1 MLKSILKASIYIACM
16 AMSGIACAAGL
27 GGINITSSLGQPLR
41 AEIEMTSVDRA
52 DKATLRAKL
61 ASAEAYKNAGVDY
74 PYSIPKIKFQI
85 EERENGESYIKVT
98 SLQPVNEPF
107 VTLMVELSWASGK
120 MLREYTFLLD
130 PVDYQPQQ
138 PKTEEVKPIEPV
150 LAEPVVTPIPAPVA
164 ASEPAV
170 AESVTP
176 VVAASAVAPVA
187 EPAPETAVVAEPV
200 PVPAAE
206 TAAAPAP
213 EAAPAEKTMT
223 EQALTQE
230 PAPGETKPAAQ
241 DALSK
246 EEALAEP
253 ATVSSSERIT
263 VLHGDTL
270 GKIAAQIKPD
280 NVSLERML
288 VALYR
293 ENAGVFDGHNMNR
306 VRAGKILNIPQND
319 AVQALPQADA
329 EEEIRA
335 QAADW
340 NAYRQ
345 KLAAAVPVKTVER
358 VVDKQ
363 EATGKISSAVIDKAF
378 ADKEPAKEV
387 LKLSKGEAPN
397 DKAVGGGKT
406 SAQEKAIAK
415 EEEAIAKSKALKE
428 AEERTAILEKNVQ
441 DMKRLAEL
449 KKESA
454 PVPAP
459 TTAVA
464 LNAASAAQP
473 ASSVAAAKPKP
484 KVVAPSKVVEQPS
497 LVDQLLGDPLYLA
510 GGAALLLALGGL
522 GFYVAKRGKLGG
534 GMKKRASKK
543 GDDFGSTT
551 GRIAAP
557 IAPSPETG
565 DFTHAAAQAAP
576 VASVESEEVDP
587 IGEADLFLTFGRDTQ
602 AEEVLKEALKKNPN
616 NIPVKLKLLSIYVTR
631 KDPNSFY
638 GYARE
643 IKESGDKSA
652 WDQTVAMGLE
662 LDPTNPFYGG
672 SASAA
677 APAVESKPVSV
688 APVADAAPSVDFDL
702 GFGSPAVAKPGFS
715 SQTTAVMEKIPSQES
730 TTIMSSEALH
740 AATQAT
746 PMDFDITGT
755 NPGTPAMNYSGAGQN
770 EPAAVNMDDL
780 VFDVTAT
787 HPRVPTPAAV
797 APAAPV
803 DENTM
808 TFTLDFP
815 TESKPKAA
823 PVRDLGLDEI
833 TLNLDKTG
841 STSTATASALKDDL
855 WQEVATKL
863 DLAKAYQEMGD
874 VAGAREI
881 LDEVLRDGDAQQRDS
896 AQTLMQQL
904 L

>member
-1 MLKSILKASIYIACM
+1 
-16 AMSGIACAAGL
+16 
-27 GGINITSSLGQPLR
+27 
-41 AEIEMTSVDRA
+41 
-52 DKATLRAKL
+52 
-61 ASAEAYKNAGVDY
+61 
-74 PYSIPKIKFQI
+74 
-85 EERENGESYIKVT
+85 
-98 SLQPVNEPF
+98 
-107 VTLMVELSWASGK
+107 
-120 MLREYTFLLD
+120 
-130 PVDYQPQQ
+130 
-138 PKTEEVKPIEPV
+138 
-150 LAEPVVTPIPAPVA
+150 
-164 ASEPAV
+164 
-170 AESVTP
+170 
-176 VVAASAVAPVA
+176 
-187 EPAPETAVVAEPV
+187 
-200 PVPAAE
+200 
-206 TAAAPAP
+206 
-213 EAAPAEKTMT
+213 
-223 EQALTQE
+223 
-230 PAPGETKPAAQ
+230 
-241 DALSK
+241 
-246 EEALAEP
+246 
-253 ATVSSSERIT
+253 
-263 VLHGDTL
+263 
-270 GKIAAQIKPD
+270 
-280 NVSLERML
+280 
-288 VALYR
+288 
-293 ENAGVFDGHNMNR
+293 
-306 VRAGKILNIPQND
+306 
-319 AVQALPQADA
+319 
-329 EEEIRA
+329 
-335 QAADW
+335 
-340 NAYRQ
+340 
-345 KLAAAVPVKTVER
+345 
-358 VVDKQ
+358 
-363 EATGKISSAVIDKAF
+363 
-378 ADKEPAKEV
+378 
-387 LKLSKGEAPN
+387 
-397 DKAVGGGKT
+397 
-406 SAQEKAIAK
+406 
-415 EEEAIAKSKALKE
+415 
-428 AEERTAILEKNVQ
+428 
-441 DMKRLAEL
+441 
-449 KKESA
+449 
-454 PVPAP
+454 
-459 TTAVA
+459 
-464 LNAASAAQP
+464 
-473 ASSVAAAKPKP
+473 
-484 KVVAPSKVVEQPS
+484 
-497 LVDQLLGDPLYLA
+497 
-510 GGAALLLALGGL
+510 
-522 GFYVAKRGKLGG
+522 
-534 GMKKRASKK
+534 MKKGPSKK

-576 VASVESEEVDP
+576 VASAESEEVDP

-677 APAVESKPVSV
+677 APAVESKPVSA

-715 SQTTAVMEKIPSQES
+715 SQTTAVMEKTPSQES

-755 NPGTPAMNYSGAGQN
+755 NPGTPAMNYSGASQN
-770 EPAAVNMDDL
+770 GPAAVNMDDL

-797 APAAPV
+797 APSAPV

-815 TESKPKAA
+815 IENKPKAA

-841 STSTATASALKDDL
+841 SSSAATASALKDDL